1 MWVREAGLE
10 WRQNGRR
17 GERSVVLEL
26 LDKEERHCNHHYH
39 WQYHEKDGGGRLRGG
54 GKAARG
60 PVLSGGR
67 CHMTLPSSVS
77 QWVSEW
83 VVVSNL
89 RHLSLYTLDF
99 GHRIMDQ
106 RSCHVNMSTCQLFS
120 LRILVLGACFVSARN
135 RIENKIIVFKLKFL
149 MAMWLFFNGF
159 DNSTAI
165 VIRLFITKLFQETSL
180 HGFQYLPGRGLFST
194 VLWLFC

>member
-1 MWVREAGLE
+1 MWVMWVREAGLE
-10 WRQNGRR
+10 RRQNGRR

-26 LDKEERHCNHHYH
+26 LDEEERHCNHHYH
-39 WQYHEKDGGGRLRGG
+39 WQYYEKDGGGRLRGG

-106 RSCHVNMSTCQLFS
+106 RSCHVNISTCQHVSFS
-120 LRILVLGACFVSARN
+120 ACAS
-135 RIENKIIVFKLKFL
+135 
-149 MAMWLFFNGF
+149 W
-159 DNSTAI
+159 
-165 VIRLFITKLFQETSL
+165 SL
-180 HGFQYLPGRGLFST
+180 ELAS
-194 VLWLFC
+194 LFCFSQKPNWK